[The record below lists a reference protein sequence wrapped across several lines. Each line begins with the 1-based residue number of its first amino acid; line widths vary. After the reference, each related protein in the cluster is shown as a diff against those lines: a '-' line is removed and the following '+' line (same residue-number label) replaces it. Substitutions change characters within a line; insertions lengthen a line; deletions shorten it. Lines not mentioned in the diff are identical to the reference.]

1 MDSFRYRF
9 PVKTSRTLEFFKD
22 PIVGS
27 IIAIILT
34 FIAVF
39 LGLWLGKPD
48 IVIKYD
54 TKRKKKII
62 IWGRVVAYSALGSVI
77 VGIIV
82 LIWMADVGHTKKK
95 SGFRFGSRYGAK
107 SCAFC

>member
-9 PVKTSRTLEFFKD
+9 PVKKSKLLDFLKD

-27 IIAIILT
+27 VISIILT

-48 IVIKYD
+48 IVVRRD

-62 IWGRVVAYSALGSVI
+62 IWGKVVAYSALGAVI

-95 SGFRFGSRYGAK
+95 SGFRFGSRYGTK

>member
-1 MDSFRYRF
+1 MDLYRYRF
-9 PVKTSRTLEFFKD
+9 PVKKSSILHFFKD

-27 IIAIILT
+27 IISITLT
-34 FIAVF
+34 FVAIF
-39 LGLWLGKPD
+39 IGLWLGKPD
-48 IVIKYD
+48 IVVRRD
-54 TKRKKKII
+54 KKGKKTI
-62 IWGRVVAYSALGSVI
+62 IWGKVVGYSALGSVI

-95 SGFRFGSRYGAK
+95 SGFRFGSRYGNK

>member
-1 MDSFRYRF
+1 MDLYRYRF
-9 PVKTSRTLEFFKD
+9 PVKKSNVLDFFKD

-27 IIAIILT
+27 IISIILT
-34 FIAVF
+34 FVAIF
-39 LGLWLGKPD
+39 IGLWLGKPD
-48 IVIKYD
+48 IVVRYD
-54 TKRKKKII
+54 KGKKTI
-62 IWGRVVAYSALGSVI
+62 IWGRVVGYSALGSVI

-95 SGFRFGSRYGAK
+95 SGFRYGTK